1 MALFKQAFLFIALFL
16 AISVN
21 LYWSPNKMQA
31 MALRDLPVN
40 VVEMKGKL
48 FDTSTCGKRC
58 NDRSDCQEGF
68 ICSNC
73 VTFGNL
79 FSQCV

>member
-1 MALFKQAFLFIALFL
+1 
-16 AISVN
+16 
-21 LYWSPNKMQA
+21 MQA
-31 MALRDLPVN
+31 MALRNLPVT

>member
-1 MALFKQAFLFIALFL
+1 
-16 AISVN
+16 
-21 LYWSPNKMQA
+21 

-40 VVEMKGKL
+40 VAEMKGKL

-58 NDRSDCQEGF
+58 NTRSECQEGF

-73 VTFGNL
+73 VTFANL